1 MPQTFDNNQDTKLA
15 NPVPHAQLSRMIE
28 QGRSFSGKETNC
40 VYLNT
45 GNNGLFTDVSF
56 SSGLDFSDDGRSVA
70 TVDWDHDGDL
80 DLFISNRNA
89 PRIRFLK
96 NNLKDSKESVMIKLK
111 GNGVNSNLDA
121 IGARVEID
129 IDGKKLIKT
138 SRAGEGFLT
147 QSSEFLHFG
156 LKNRQDKFNAIVKWP
171 DKNQTAETFEGLST
185 GNRYLLEQ
193 GKGKTESRETE
204 GGV

>member
-1 MPQTFDNNQDTKLA
+1 MPQTFDSKNDTKTA

-28 QGRSFSGKETNC
+28 QGRSFSGKEKNC

-45 GNNGLFTDVSF
+45 GNNDLFTDVSF

-70 TVDWDHDGDL
+70 SVDWDHDGDL

-96 NNLKDSKESVMIKLK
+96 NNLKDSKGSVMIKLK

-121 IGARVEID
+121 I
-129 IDGKKLIKT
+129 L
-138 SRAGEGFLT
+138 LT
-147 QSSEFLHFG
+147 CSSF
-156 LKNRQDKFNAIVKWP
+156 
-171 DKNQTAETFEGLST
+171 
-185 GNRYLLEQ
+185 
-193 GKGKTESRETE
+193 
-204 GGV
+204 